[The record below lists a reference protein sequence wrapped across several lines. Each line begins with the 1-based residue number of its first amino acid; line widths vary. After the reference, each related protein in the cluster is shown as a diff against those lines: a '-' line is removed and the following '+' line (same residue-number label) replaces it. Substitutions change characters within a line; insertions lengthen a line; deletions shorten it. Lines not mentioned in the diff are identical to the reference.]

1 MSAPPVGVIFA
12 GDFIFDIPRMGWV
25 AVGRASKRNERA
37 GPLLCETGYTVL
49 SYSSR
54 TSFISPT
61 LIPNGMP
68 SPGGGGLAE
77 YPVSR
82 SESTVPWGL
91 RNSAAGGDIGVLRCV
106 PVAASVVGEI
116 PDGSWS
122 GR

>member
-1 MSAPPVGVIFA
+1 MCGILFFKPLKNSCFPRSVGVIFA
-12 GDFIFDIPRMGWV
+12 GVTFDIPRMGWV

-37 GPLLCETGYTVL
+37 GPLLCETGYIIL

-77 YPVSR
+77 YLVSR
-82 SESTVPWGL
+82 SESTVPGA
-91 RNSAAGGDIGVLRCV
+91 SAAR
-106 PVAASVVGEI
+106 
-116 PDGSWS
+116 
-122 GR
+122 